1 MIVTPKGK
9 IDITE
14 QLNIEIQ
21 EVLYSA
27 LEKFCDRSG
36 NNLSWLA
43 YDGFE
48 LTISEGGVD
57 MKWDFSARLNHKVII
72 EDKY

>member
-1 MIVTPKGK
+1 MIATPKGK
-9 IDITE
+9 INITE

-21 EVLYSA
+21 ESLYAA

-48 LTISEGGVD
+48 VTVSEYGVD
-57 MKWDFSARLNHKVII
+57 MKWDFSARLNHKVTI
-72 EDKY
+72 EDK

>member
-1 MIVTPKGK
+1 MIVVPRGN

-21 EVLYSA
+21 EAIYFA
-27 LEKFCDRSG
+27 LEKFCIRSD
-36 NNLSWLA
+36 NKLSWLM

-48 LTISEGGVD
+48 MTVSEYGVD
-57 MKWDFSARLNHKVII
+57 MKWDFSARLNHKV
-72 EDKY
+72 EVKYD